1 MQLGKFFKNLKPKH
15 KKHYFS
21 GICLHSKHCKKN
33 NIFFALKGK
42 KDNGK
47 KYIED
52 AIKRGAKIII
62 SKNINEGIKNDILY
76 VNRKHPYKDLS
87 FLSSKLYP
95 KKPKN
100 LVAVTG
106 TNGKSSVA
114 DFYLQILKL
123 NNLKCA
129 SIGTLGVKSNSL
141 KKKNLKY
148 NLGHCIDKQNFI

>member
-1 MQLGKFFKNLKPKH
+1 MQLGKFLKNLNSKY
-15 KKHYFS
+15 KKHFFS
-21 GICLHSKHCKKN
+21 GICLNSKNCKKN

-47 KYIED
+47 KYIKD
-52 AIKRGAKIII
+52 AIKRGAKIIV
-62 SKNINEGIKNDILY
+62 SKNINEGIKNDILFI
-76 VNRKHPYKDLS
+76 NSKHPYKDLS
-87 FLSSKLYP
+87 FLSSKLYK

-129 SIGTLGVKSNSL
+129 SIGTLGIKSDLL

-148 NLGHCIDKQNFI
+148 NFRYCFYKQNFK